1 MDSATLRD
9 RLRGIVNPGGPSA
22 LPGPEAARGATSPP
36 GADASDRVRPRASQ
50 LPLLNG
56 SWREQGAGR
65 SFVVRRAV
73 DSSARHGVATVGA
86 LAERLAVA
94 GSAATIVGAGLARPP
109 FLFFDLETTGLSGGA
124 GTYAFLVGCGW
135 FEDGTFVTEQHLL
148 TDHPGERGM
157 LLAVAVAIRAAGT
170 LVTFNGKS
178 FDAPLLE
185 TRYQFH
191 RLDPPCADLPHVDLL
206 HPARRFWGGTVEA
219 GCSLAALEARLLGV
233 RRVGDVP
240 GLEIPRRYFHFVRS
254 GDPRP
259 LASVLEHNRLDLL
272 SLAALTAHLFRLV
285 DAGPAAARDAR
296 EALALGRVY
305 DRAALADRAQ
315 ASFERA
321 LALSGESAL
330 SLEAL
335 RALAVGARRQRRHE
349 AAAARWQAML
359 AVPDCPAILA
369 REAIEALAV
378 HHEHRHRDLDAAK
391 TFALRGLEIEGGA
404 AWGDAT
410 RHRLARIER
419 KMVSAQRPLLSS
431 SILPLVCDSPTS
443 GPRTSS

>member
-1 MDSATLRD
+1 
-9 RLRGIVNPGGPSA
+9 
-22 LPGPEAARGATSPP
+22 
-36 GADASDRVRPRASQ
+36 
-50 LPLLNG
+50 LPLDG

-65 SFVVRRAV
+65 SFVVKRAA
-73 DSSARHGVATVGA
+73 DSSSRHGASTVGVV
-86 LAERLAVA
+86 AERLAVA
-94 GSAATIVGAGLARPP
+94 GSAAAIVGAGLARAP

-135 FEDGTFVTEQHLL
+135 FESGTFVTEQHLL
-148 TDHPGERGM
+148 TDHPSERGM
-157 LLAVAVAIRAAGT
+157 LLAVAAAFRTAGA

-178 FDAPLLE
+178 FDAPLIE
-185 TRYQFH
+185 TRYLFH
-191 RLDPPCADLPHVDLL
+191 RLDPPCEGLPHVDLL

-219 GCSLAALEARLLGV
+219 GCTLAALEARLLKV

-259 LASVLEHNRLDLL
+259 LAAVLEHNRLDLL
-272 SLAALTAHLFRLV
+272 SLAALTARLFQLV
-285 DAGPAAARDAR
+285 DEGPAAVRDAR
-296 EALALGRVY
+296 EAFALGRVY
-305 DRAALADRAQ
+305 DRAGLADRAE

-321 LALSGESAL
+321 LSLSREPALRLEPAVR
-330 SLEAL
+330 LEAL
-335 RALAVGARRQRRHE
+335 RALAVGARRQRRHDV
-349 AAAARWQAML
+349 AAARWQAML
-359 AVPDCPAILA
+359 AEPECPSALA

-378 HHEHRHRDLDAAK
+378 HHEHRQRDLDAARM
-391 TFALRGLEIEGGA
+391 FALRGLEIEPGS

-419 KMVSAQRPLLSS
+419 KIVSAERPLLSS
-431 SILPLVCDSPTS
+431 SPILPPVCDSPTS